1 MVTSKF
7 GLNQLKFNKGSKIYA
22 KGDKADFAY
31 YVHTGKVNI
40 YSPGG
45 LLLGQI
51 GEGEIF
57 EKEVPLSMNQDQLQQ
72 RPPQVVFYI
81 PLVKKR

>member
-51 GEGEIF
+51 GE
-57 EKEVPLSMNQDQLQQ
+57 EKFSERRSLS
-72 RPPQVVFYI
+72 R
-81 PLVKKR
+81 

>member
-1 MVTSKF
+1 MATTKF

-31 YVHTGKVNI
+31 YVHVGKVNI

-45 LLLGQI
+45 
-51 GEGEIF
+51 
-57 EKEVPLSMNQDQLQQ
+57 
-72 RPPQVVFYI
+72 YY
-81 PLVKKR
+81 LVKLVKVKFLVKEDPHLMSQGQ

>member
-51 GEGEIF
+51 GKVRF
-57 EKEVPLSMNQDQLQQ
+57 LAKEDLPLMS
-72 RPPQVVFYI
+72 RG
-81 PLVKKR
+81 R

>member
-1 MVTSKF
+1 MATTKF

-31 YVHTGKVNI
+31 YVHIGKVNI

-51 GEGEIF
+51 GEGEI
-57 EKEVPLSMNQDQLQQ
+57 
-72 RPPQVVFYI
+72 
-81 PLVKKR
+81 LVKEDPHLMSQGQ

>member
-1 MVTSKF
+1 MATTKF

-31 YVHTGKVNI
+31 YVHVGKVNI

-51 GEGEIF
+51 GEGEILA
-57 EKEVPLSMNQDQLQQ
+57 KEVPHLTSQDQ
-72 RPPQVVFYI
+72 
-81 PLVKKR
+81 

>member
-7 GLNQLKFNKGSKIYA
+7 GLNQIKFNKGSKIYA
-22 KGDKADFAY
+22 KGDKADVAY

-51 GEGEIF
+51 GEG
-57 EKEVPLSMNQDQLQQ
+57 D
-72 RPPQVVFYI
+72 
-81 PLVKKR
+81 